1 MDPEERLDSIESKL
15 DEHSKYNAEI
25 RDTLNTLLKG
35 LENLKA
41 GIPANAIPVELTPPP
56 PPTPRN
62 VTSPTGSDADPPRSS
77 RDQRIK
83 PSPPNDFDGDRSKG
97 RAFLSQCELY
107 LSLRRSD
114 FPNDEV
120 RITWALTFMKSGRA
134 ANFAE
139 RALAYKT
146 KYDEGKYDSWSDFVL
161 AFEDAFCPLNE
172 STNAITRLESE
183 SYYQGKRSVDEYI
196 DEIEELIEKSG
207 YKDPLVEVI
216 KFRRGLNPSIQDM
229 IATSHDGRPLDD
241 DFRGWRQAA
250 RTLDQNKMAN
260 DAFRGRAS
268 RSTTSSSTFST
279 APAKPNPPRPS
290 FNFVAPVKPSP
301 FIPAPRPPPP
311 VVPMDVDASRSRPM
325 PVVCHRCGTPGH
337 ISRNCPLAFD
347 VRHMTTEEQGE
358 WVEHLLASRDVATE
372 VEEAKEEKGESD
384 FTASDE

>member
-1 MDPEERLDSIESKL
+1 MDPEDRLDSIESKL
-15 DEHSKYNAEI
+15 EAHSQYNAEI

-35 LENLKA
+35 MESLNL
-41 GIPANAIPVELTPPP
+41 GLPTGTIPTIPI
-56 PPTPRN
+56 PPTPRR
-62 VTSPTGSDADPPRSS
+62 VASPTDSDMGIPRSS
-77 RDQRIK
+77 RDQKIK
-83 PSPPNDFDGDRSKG
+83 PSAPSDFDGDRNKG
-97 RAFLSQCELY
+97 RAFLNQCELY

-114 FPNDEV
+114 FPSDEV

-146 KYDEGKYDSWSDFVL
+146 KHGEGKYDSWTDFVL

-183 SYYQGKRSVDEYI
+183 SYYQGRRNVDEYI
-196 DEIEELIEKSG
+196 DEFEELIEKSG

-229 IATSHDGRPLDD
+229 IATSRDGRPLDD

-250 RTLDQNKMAN
+250 RTIDQNKMAN
-260 DAFRGRAS
+260 DAFRGRSS
-268 RSTTSSSTFST
+268 RSTTSSNTFST
-279 APAKPNPPRPS
+279 VPTKSNPPKPS
-290 FNFVAPVKPSP
+290 FNFATPAKPSP
-301 FIPAPRPPPP
+301 FIPAQRPLPP

-325 PVVCHRCGTPGH
+325 PVVCHRCGAPGH

-358 WVEHLLASRDVATE
+358 WVEHLLASRDVAVE
-372 VEEAKEEKGESD
+372 VEEVKEEKEESD
-384 FTASDE
+384 FTTSDE